1 VEPLLV
7 SYLAIDPSLFE
18 PVMPACRPFAR
29 SAGSSALTTPLTA
42 RLRALR
48 LRSTLL
54 GGSMAAL
61 GALPLL
67 GGLIVPVGAQQAQPA
82 KAAPKP
88 ATVDEV
94 NTYMTMAAINMCTLA
109 QLKVPFKTAMEGNIS
124 MVSSVLTNKHG
135 GRVVGSA
142 EALNQKQLINA
153 TVAETSLRVESFCG
167 KNLSADWKK
176 ELDPIVAQVKS
187 AFKAGGAKTK

>member
-1 VEPLLV
+1 VDPLLV
-7 SYLAIDPSLFE
+7 SYLASDLSLFE
-18 PVMPACRPFAR
+18 PVMPACRPFVR
-29 SAGSSALTTPLTA
+29 SAGSSPLTPWS
-42 RLRALR
+42 RASL

-54 GGSMAAL
+54 GGTMAAL

-67 GGLIVPVGAQQAQPA
+67 GGLFAPVAAQQAQPA
-82 KAAPKP
+82 KAAPRP

-187 AFKAGGAKTK
+187 AFKAGGSKTK